1 MHSTMKNIL
10 ALAVYAGE
18 IMLKNGA
25 ETYRVEDTII
35 RICHAYNIPCVESFV
50 TPTGIFVSIDQ
61 KNIAHD
67 NQIVT
72 CIKRIPTRTID
83 LNKISQVNNF
93 SRKITTSYLSIEEG
107 MEILKNIDTL
117 PKYGKLLKV
126 VGAGIASSF
135 FGLLLGS
142 TFNDFFSSFFIAM
155 IIYMTVSFID
165 KLHSNLFIQN
175 FIGGAIAGLLA
186 IFSVHLDLGANIDK
200 IIISSIMIL
209 VPGVAITNAVRDYI
223 SGELLSGVARSAEAI
238 IVAISI
244 AVGVGAVMNTWIYFF
259 GGF

>member
-1 MHSTMKNIL
+1 MKNIL

-50 TPTGIFVSIDQ
+50 TPTGIFVSIDPQ
-61 KNIAHD
+61 DHNNDD
-67 NQIVT
+67 NVIT
-72 CIKRIPTRTID
+72 FIKRIQIRTID

-93 SRKITTSYLSIEEG
+93 SRKLTTSYLSVEEG
-107 MEILKNIDTL
+107 MDLLKKIDTL
-117 PKYGKLLKV
+117 PKYPGLLKII
-126 VGAGIASSF
+126 GAGIASAF

-142 TFNDFFSSFFIAM
+142 TYNDFFSSFFIAM
-155 IIYMTVSFID
+155 IIYIAVSFID

-175 FIGGAIAGLLA
+175 FIGGAIAALLA
-186 IFSVHLDLGANIDK
+186 IFSVNIDLGMNIDK

-209 VPGVAITNAVRDYI
+209 VPGVAITNAIRDYI

-244 AVGVGAVMNTWIYFF
+244 AVGVGAVMNTWIYFL
-259 GGF
+259 GGL

>member
-1 MHSTMKNIL
+1 MKNIL

-35 RICHAYNIPCVESFV
+35 RICHAYNIPYVESFV

-61 KNIAHD
+61 KNLAHD
-67 NQIVT
+67 NSVVT
-72 CIKRIPTRTID
+72 FIKRIQTRTID

-93 SRKITTSYLSIEEG
+93 SRKISISYLSVEEG
-107 MEILKNIDTL
+107 MEILKKIDTL
-117 PKYGKLLKV
+117 PKYPTLLKV
-126 VGAGIASSF
+126 IGAGIASSF

-142 TFNDFFSSFFIAM
+142 TYNDFLSSFFIAM
-155 IIYMTVSFID
+155 IIYIAVSFID

-175 FIGGAIAGLLA
+175 FIGGAVCAILA
-186 IFSVHLDLGANIDK
+186 IFSVNLNLGINIDK

-223 SGELLSGVARSAEAI
+223 SGELLSGVARSAEAV

-244 AVGVGAVMNTWIYFF
+244 AVGVGAVMNTWIYFG